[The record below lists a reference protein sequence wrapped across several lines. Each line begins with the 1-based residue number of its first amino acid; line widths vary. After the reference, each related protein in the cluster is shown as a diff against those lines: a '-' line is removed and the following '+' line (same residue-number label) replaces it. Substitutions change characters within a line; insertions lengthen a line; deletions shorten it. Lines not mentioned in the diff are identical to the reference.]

1 MRMWLTDDK
10 IAALPTRRKE
20 YLVLD
25 RGLPGLAVR
34 VRPSGGR
41 CA

>member
-10 IAALPTRRKE
+10 AQRRKE
-20 YLVLD
+20 YLVRD